1 MKGIQNTSTNNYSTL
16 IGNNK
21 KFIVPKFQRD
31 YSWSSEQWDDLWQD
45 IETMIAEKDDHYMGY
60 LVLQTND
67 DKTFYII
74 DGQQRFTTV
83 TILILAAIKCIKTFV
98 NNGIEIEDN
107 QQRVE
112 NLLRTYIGFKDPVT
126 LVYDNILVL
135 NRNNDG
141 YFRDY
146 IVKLEELRVR
156 NLKNSEKLMKQCFE
170 FFEQRLRGKYNEGK
184 DYALFIQ
191 TVVNKLYFTQIV
203 VNDEMNAFRVFETLN
218 ARGVQ
223 LSSSD
228 LLKNYLFSLVDKN
241 NTHPSRIETLEE
253 KWAKLTDNI
262 KSEKLPEFLR
272 YYWNAGHKSIRANAL
287 FKTIRKD
294 INTDQAV
301 FYLVD
306 DLYRYS
312 DVYMALTDSNDALWQ
327 EMDVRKYVGLLNAFH
342 LKQPFSILMTAKLH
356 LSDSEF
362 KKLFKNI
369 LYICF
374 RYNVICDRN
383 PNDQDAP
390 FNMLAMLITKENR
403 VDYQLLSPIIID
415 DSVFENSFSDKSFP
429 YTSRNAKIVRYIL
442 ATLEKHDGSTK
453 NISFTDEDATIEHI
467 LPQNADDSWEIDEEK
482 QRQMVFRL
490 GNTCLLEKKLNLDIK
505 NTSFQEKAT
514 KYAMSSYLEAKK
526 IATKTSWTENDIINR
541 QRHMAHVAVNI
552 WKTNF

>member
-31 YSWSSEQWDDLWQD
+31 YSWGSEQWDDLWQD
-45 IETMIAEKDDHYMGY
+45 IETMIKEEDDHYMGY

-83 TILILAAIKCIKTFV
+83 TILILAAIKCIKAFV
-98 NNGIEIEDN
+98 KNGVEEEDN
-107 QQRVE
+107 KLRVD
-112 NLLRTYIGFKDPVT
+112 NLLHTYIGYKDPVT

-146 IVKLEELRVR
+146 IVKLDELRVR

-170 FFEQRLRGKYNEGK
+170 FFEQKLRGKYKAGK
-184 DYALFIQ
+184 DYAVFIQ
-191 TVVNKLYFTQIV
+191 TIVNKLYFTQIV

-241 NTHPSRIETLEE
+241 NTHPSKIEILEE

-287 FKTIRKD
+287 FKTIRKEITKD
-294 INTDQAV
+294 YEV
-301 FYLVD
+301 FSLVD

-312 DVYMALTDSNDALWQ
+312 DVYMALTDSNDVLWQ
-327 EMDVRKYVGLLNAFH
+327 DQEIKKNVGLLNIFH
-342 LKQPFSILMTAKLH
+342 LKQPFSVLMTAKLN
-356 LSDSEF
+356 LSEQEF
-362 KKLFKNI
+362 SKLFKNI

-390 FNMLAMLITKENR
+390 FNTLAMVITQEKR
-403 VDYQLLSPIIID
+403 VDYQALSSIVID
-415 DSVFENSFSDKSFP
+415 DNVFENSFTDKSFP

-442 ATLEKHDGSTK
+442 STLEKHDGSTQ
-453 NISFTDEDATIEHI
+453 NVSFLDENATIEHI
-467 LPQNADDSWEIDEEK
+467 LPQNATEGWDIDEEK
-482 QRQMVFRL
+482 QRQLVFRL
-490 GNTCLLEKKLNLDIK
+490 DNTCLLEKKLNLDIK
-505 NTSFQEKAT
+505 NDIFEDKVKQ
-514 KYAMSSYLEAKK
+514 YAKSSYLDAQK
-526 IATKTSWTENDIINR
+526 IANTLHWTENDIITR
-541 QRHMAHVAVNI
+541 QKRMAHIAVNI
-552 WKTNF
+552 WKPQF